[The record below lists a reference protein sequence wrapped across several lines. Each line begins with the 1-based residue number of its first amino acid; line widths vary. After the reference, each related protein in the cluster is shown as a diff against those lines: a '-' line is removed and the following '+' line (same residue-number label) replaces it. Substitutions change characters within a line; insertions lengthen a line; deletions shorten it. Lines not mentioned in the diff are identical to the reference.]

1 MLSFSASVLDSG
13 VAEGLKKITE
23 KMDYPFPLWRK
34 IGLVYKENVELRFKN
49 FNDPQGK
56 NWKRN
61 TPATRLLKKIGMK
74 GRGAALDEYAMGT
87 WTGELKKSIWFNVR
101 GNDISV
107 GVLSSSPA
115 SLYASTFQFGA
126 KKHSFPNGKSPWGT
140 IPPRQ
145 FLGFNKVTNEKV
157 IKLIKDHFAE

>member
-1 MLSFSASVLDSG
+1 MEVHLSIRFRPVSYTHLD
-13 VAEGLKKITE
+13 
-23 KMDYPFPLWRK
+23 
-34 IGLVYKENVELRFKN
+34 VYKR
-49 FNDPQGK
+49 Q
-56 NWKRN
+56 
-61 TPATRLLKKIGMK
+61 
-74 GRGAALDEYAMGT
+74 
-87 WTGELKKSIWFNVR
+87 
-101 GNDISV
+101 
-107 GVLSSSPA
+107 VLSSSPA